1 MKKSVLPN
9 ARDAG
14 TQVAA
19 PFSNSSPRM
28 RPDRGSP
35 PRIPRWVKV
44 LAIIALVLFLLFVIL
59 RFTII
64 PSIHS
69 LGGHTGFGGQTPP
82 ASVITY
88 GGQQL

>member
-19 PFSNSSPRM
+19 PSSNSSTRM

-35 PRIPRWVKV
+35 PSIPRWVKV

-59 RFTII
+59 LCWLLRT
-64 PSIHS
+64 SVHK
-69 LGGHTGFGGQTPP
+69 FGTHVKKSENGQRKLY
-82 ASVITY
+82 A
-88 GGQQL
+88 